1 MEIKVRKAITKD
13 IQQIKKIDT
22 FKEILAKSSPLD
34 KLDPN
39 YKPKEGEKNYY
50 EMFITEENKWC
61 YVAED
66 NTKIIGFV
74 LFNIENREPYYKV
87 KKVGYL
93 DLVVVAKDYRKKGV
107 SKLLFNKVAEIF
119 KKQNL
124 EYIKLSFQTSN
135 KLAHEVWKKFGF
147 IDFRVDMYKKI

>member
-1 MEIKVRKAITKD
+1 MEIKVRKATTKD
-13 IQQIKKIDT
+13 MQQIKKIDT
-22 FKEILAKSSPLD
+22 FGEILNQCSPLD

-50 EMFITEENKWC
+50 EIYISEDDKWC
-61 YVAED
+61 YVAENKD
-66 NTKIIGFV
+66 KIIGFV
-74 LFNIENREPYYKV
+74 LFNIENREPYYEI

-93 DLVVVAKDYRKKGV
+93 DLIVVDKEHRKKGV

-119 KKQNL
+119 REQKL

-135 KLAHEVWKKFGF
+135 KLANKVWKKYGF
-147 IDFRVDMYKKI
+147 KEFRVDLYKEL